1 LESFFVWDSTWEDI
15 TPFFVAGS
23 ASDKLTRFDP
33 PMTIGGEGVDIEVA
47 AALPLVALA
56 WCTSFWADSLVVT
69 TDALETLAIA
79 ADETT

>member
-1 LESFFVWDSTWEDI
+1 VAWCFGEAVSEGLESFFVWDSTREDI

-33 PMTIGGEGVDIEVA
+33 PRTIGGEGVDIEVA

-56 WCTSFWADSLVVT
+56 
-69 TDALETLAIA
+69 
-79 ADETT
+79 